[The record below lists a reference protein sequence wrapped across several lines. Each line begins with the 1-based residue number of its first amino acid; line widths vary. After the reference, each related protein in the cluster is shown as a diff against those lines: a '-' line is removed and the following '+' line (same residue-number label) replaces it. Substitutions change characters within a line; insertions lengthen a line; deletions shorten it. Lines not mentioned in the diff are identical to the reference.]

1 MIAWTIVSLGEVS
14 SGLSK
19 GSILFSVLIEYLDE
33 DVSVPIHFENGSK
46 PRTAGLVIRNM
57 VIAIELPEVC
67 SPALLLSNCVT
78 LDKSFHLSKPQF
90 PHL

>member
-1 MIAWTIVSLGEVS
+1 MPNYCTLDEVS
-14 SGLSK
+14 SGLLK
-19 GSILFSVLIEYLDE
+19 GSTLFGVLIEYLDE
-33 DVSVPIHFENGSK
+33 DVSMPNHFENGRR

-78 LDKSFHLSKPQF
+78 LDKSFHLARPQF